1 MASEIKTEKLF
12 WASMGD
18 SEVSEVFGPFGS
30 AEEAESN
37 TRRLGWRYVAVWTRK
52 VDEFNTVLE
61 LKKRVYELD
70 KFDEAKYLLSRNRHL
85 PQDLDELR
93 NKLVSAKEAAG
104 AYVLND
110 DEAKFFAGYEQQM
123 ATPTTF
129 ACAECGEDIE
139 PTDLHEVPIEHA
151 DGTKETLRFHGDF
164 ARCCPLKWAHKR
176 LSATADKLD
185 AIVKLYDE
193 IKAELRKDK

>member
-1 MASEIKTEKLF
+1 MASEIKTERLF
-12 WASMGD
+12 WAAMGD
-18 SEVSEVFGPFGS
+18 SEVSQNFGPFGS

-37 TRRLGWRYVAVWTRK
+37 TRRLGWRYVCVWTRK
-52 VDEFNTVLE
+52 VDEFNTVLD
-61 LKKRVYELD
+61 LKKRVYEV
-70 KFDEAKYLLSRNRHL
+70 
-85 PQDLDELR
+85 PDLNEFGLHQTEVEKLR
-93 NKLVSAKEAAG
+93 SKMVPAKEAAG
-104 AYVLND
+104 AYGSPLNE
-110 DEAKFFAGYEQQM
+110 DEAKFFASYEEQM
-123 ATPTTF
+123 STPTTF

-185 AIVKLYDE
+185 AIVKLYDA
-193 IKAELRKDK
+193 IKVELRKDK